1 MPDEPP
7 PHDQQLHR
15 AVSNALWWHL
25 QGNVWP
31 AALETR
37 AISPTGNPRGYSPR
51 PASRMPGPQLNGEA
65 LTPTVEVITR
75 TPLIRANLW
84 SEDWPGHTA
93 WRILL
98 ARPDADRAL
107 SRLPAAAIVEY
118 ELALEHAT
126 CRKPFTVERDENGDA
141 YLTRN
146 RHDGT
151 ITHLAAAALEAIA
164 RVADLQRIPP
174 HIEDALITDSDISL
188 DAIRAALQLAG
199 EQDT

>member
-1 MPDEPP
+1 VGEPP
-7 PHDQQLHR
+7 PDQQLTR
-15 AVSNALWWHL
+15 AVANTLWWHL

-37 AISPTGNPRGYSPR
+37 AISPTGAPRS
-51 PASRMPGPQLNGEA
+51 ASYNSAGRMPGPQLDGEA
-65 LTPTVEVITR
+65 LTPTVEVISR

-84 SEDWPGHTA
+84 SDDWPGRTA

-107 SRLPAAAIVEY
+107 SRMPAAAIAEY
-118 ELALEHAT
+118 ESALEHAT
-126 CRKPFTVERDENGDA
+126 CRKPFTIERDENGDA

-151 ITHLAAAALEAIA
+151 ITHLTAAALEAIA
-164 RVADLQRIPP
+164 RVADLHRIPP
-174 HIEDALITDSDISL
+174 HVEDALITDSDISL

-199 EQDT
+199 GADT

>member
-1 MPDEPP
+1 MVTDA
-7 PHDQQLHR
+7 DAQLLR
-15 AVSNALWWHL
+15 AVANTLWWHL
-25 QGNVWP
+25 QRDAWVDI
-31 AALETR
+31 LETR

-107 SRLPAAAIVEY
+107 SRLPAAAIAEY

-126 CRKPFTVERDENGDA
+126 CRKPFTVATDEHGER

-146 RHDGT
+146 RNDGT
-151 ITHLAAAALEAIA
+151 ITHLVAAALEAIA
-164 RVADLQRIPP
+164 RTAELRRIPP
-174 HIEDALITDSDISL
+174 EVEAALLGDSDISL
-188 DAIRAALQLAG
+188 NAINAALQRAG
-199 EQDT
+199 EPSP

>member
-1 MPDEPP
+1 MTDPT
-7 PHDQQLHR
+7 QLNR
-15 AVSNALWWHL
+15 AVANALWWYL
-25 QGNVWP
+25 QRDAWVDI
-31 AALETR
+31 LETR
-37 AISPTGNPRGYSPR
+37 AISPTGAPRSASYSS
-51 PASRMPGPQLNGEA
+51 ASRMPGPQLDGEA

-107 SRLPAAAIVEY
+107 SHLPAAAIAEY
-118 ELALEHAT
+118 EAALEHAT
-126 CRKPFTVERDENGDA
+126 CRKPFTVEVDA
-141 YLTRN
+141 DGERRLTRN

-164 RVADLQRIPP
+164 RVADLQRIPQEV
-174 HIEDALITDSDISL
+174 EDALLTDSDINL

-199 EQDT
+199 EPDT